1 MRVTARDIAKES
13 GVSQPTVSQIL
24 NGKGHLY
31 REETRR
37 RVFEAAERLGYRP
50 NTYARAMRS
59 GRMGAIALL
68 MSCRADRA
76 VRQAGI
82 QQGIH
87 DELLQHDLL
96 LTSANVPDEAFA
108 AAAQPGAD
116 RTALPRLLRECN
128 ADGLL
133 VAYSHDLPP
142 GMQAAIDR
150 DPMPAVWLNRKQEL
164 NAVHP
169 DDLAGASAATAHLLG
184 LGHAQIAFLQVT
196 TTAHY
201 SAADRLRGYREV
213 MTAAGLAPQ
222 VVRME
227 GSELTWCAQVVAWLR
242 RAGRPTAVVA
252 ASPLETQTLVMACA
266 QAGVGIPGALS
277 VVALSESALVHTGF
291 DLTRVIVPF
300 HDLGVH
306 AVRMLLER
314 IEREAMPL
322 PALALPMSL
331 HPGATAI
338 CRDH

>member
-68 MSCRADRA
+68 MSCRTDRA

-87 DELLQHDLL
+87 DELLHHDLL

-108 AAAQPGAD
+108 AGA
-116 RTALPRLLRECN
+116 TLPRLLRECN

-150 DPMPAVWLNRKQEL
+150 DPMPAVWLNRKQEA

-169 DDLAGASAATAHLLG
+169 DDRAGGRAATEHLIA
-184 LGHAQIAFLQVT
+184 LGHRRIAFLQLT
-196 TTAHY
+196 ITSHY
-201 SAADRLRGYREV
+201 SASDRLAGYQEAV
-213 MTAAGLAPQ
+213 AAYGLEPL
-222 VVRME
+222 VERMA
-227 GSELTWCAQVVAWLR
+227 GNDIAWCAQVIEWLR
-242 RAGRPTAVVA
+242 RPQRPTAVVA
-252 ASPLETQTLVMACA
+252 ASPLEAQTLIMACA
-266 QAGVGIPGALS
+266 HAGVQVPRDLS
-277 VVALSESALVHTGF
+277 VVAISESALTHLGL
-291 DLTRVIVPF
+291 DITRVVVPF

-306 AVRMLLER
+306 AVRMLLAR
-314 IEREAMPL
+314 IATPAEPL
-322 PALALPMSL
+322 PALVLPMTLLAGGSTT
-331 HPGATAI
+331 PA
-338 CRDH
+338 

>member
-37 RVFEAAERLGYRP
+37 RVSEAAERLGYRP

-68 MSCRADRA
+68 MSCRAERA
-76 VRQAGI
+76 VRQAGL

-87 DELLQHDLL
+87 DELLRHDLL

-108 AAAQPGAD
+108 DAAND

-133 VAYSHDLPP
+133 VAYAHDLPP

-150 DPMPAVWLNRKQEL
+150 DPMPAVWLNRLQPE

-169 DDLAGASAATAHLLG
+169 DDRAGAHAATVHLLG
-184 LGHAQIAFLQVT
+184 LGHTRIAFLQALSS
-196 TTAHY
+196 AHY
-201 SAADRLRGYREV
+201 STGERLAGYQDA
-213 MTAAGLAPQ
+213 MAAAGKAPTI
-222 VVRME
+222 VRVE
-227 GSELTWCAQVVAWLR
+227 GPELDWCAQVQTWLSQSQ
-242 RAGRPTAVVA
+242 RPTAVIA
-252 ASPLETQTLVMACA
+252 AAPQEAQTLIMACA
-266 QAGVGIPGALS
+266 HAGIRIPEQLS
-277 VVALSESALVHTGF
+277 IVAISESELTHLGV
-291 DLTRVIVPF
+291 DLTRIVVPF

-306 AVRMLLER
+306 AVRMLLTR
-314 IEREAMPL
+314 IGNPRESL
-322 PALALPMSL
+322 PALALPMPLIERAS
-331 HPGATAI
+331 TA
-338 CRDH
+338 RV

>member
-68 MSCRADRA
+68 MSCRTDRA

-87 DELLQHDLL
+87 DELLHHDLL

-108 AAAQPGAD
+108 SGA
-116 RTALPRLLRECN
+116 TLPRLLRECN

-169 DDLAGASAATAHLLG
+169 DDRAGGRMATEHLVR
-184 LGHAQIAFLQVT
+184 LGHRRIAFLQLTIT
-196 TTAHY
+196 THY
-201 SAADRLRGYREV
+201 SAADRLAGYQEAI
-213 MTAAGLAPQ
+213 TAAGLPPL
-222 VVRME
+222 VERMA
-227 GSELTWCAQVVAWLR
+227 GNDLTWCAQVIEWLR
-242 RAGRPTAVVA
+242 RPQRPTAVVA
-252 ASPLETQTLVMACA
+252 ASPLEAQTLIMACA
-266 QAGVGIPGALS
+266 HAGVQVPRDLS
-277 VVALSESALVHTGF
+277 VVAISESPLTHLGL
-291 DLTRVIVPF
+291 DLTRVVVPF

-306 AVRMLLER
+306 AVRMLLAR
-314 IEREAMPL
+314 IGEPQEAV
-322 PALALPMSL
+322 PALALPMALVAGGS
-331 HPGATAI
+331 TAPA
-338 CRDH
+338 

>member
-76 VRQAGI
+76 VRQAGL

-87 DELLQHDLL
+87 DELLRHDLL

-108 AAAQPGAD
+108 EASTD
-116 RTALPRLLRECN
+116 RAALPRLLRECN

-133 VAYSHDLPP
+133 VAYAHDLPP

-150 DPMPAVWLNRKQEL
+150 DPMPAIWLNRLQPN

-169 DDLAGASAATAHLLG
+169 DDRAGAHAAATHLMR
-184 LGHAQIAFLQVT
+184 LGHTEIAFVQAVSS
-196 TTAHY
+196 AHY
-201 SAADRLRGYREV
+201 SSAERLAGYLN
-213 MTAAGLAPQ
+213 ALAKAGLKPD
-222 VVRME
+222 VVRVE
-227 GSELTWCAQVVAWLR
+227 GPELDWCAQMLMWLSLPN
-242 RAGRPTAVVA
+242 RPTAVIA
-252 ASPLETQTLVMACA
+252 AAPQEAQALIMACA
-266 QAGVGIPGALS
+266 HAGVQIPQHLS
-277 VVALSESALVHTGF
+277 VVAISESALTHLGI
-291 DLTRVIVPF
+291 DLTRIVVPF

-306 AVRMLLER
+306 AVRMLLTR
-314 IEREAMPL
+314 IESPHDPL
-322 PALALPMSL
+322 SSLALPMPLVERGSS
-331 HPGATAI
+331 AK
-338 CRDH
+338 R

>member
-37 RVFEAAERLGYRP
+37 RVSEAAERLGYRP

-68 MSCRADRA
+68 MSCRAERA
-76 VRQAGI
+76 VRQAGL

-87 DELLQHDLL
+87 DELLRHDLL

-108 AAAQPGAD
+108 DAATD

-133 VAYSHDLPP
+133 VAYAHELPP

-150 DPMPAVWLNRKQEL
+150 DPMPAVWLNRLQPE

-169 DDLAGASAATAHLLG
+169 DDRAGAHAATAHLLG
-184 LGHAQIAFLQVT
+184 LGHTRIAFLQAVSS
-196 TTAHY
+196 AHY
-201 SAADRLRGYREV
+201 STGERLAGYQDA
-213 MTAAGLAPQ
+213 MAAAGKVPSI
-222 VVRME
+222 VGVE
-227 GSELTWCAQVVAWLR
+227 GPELDWCAQVQTWLSQSQC
-242 RAGRPTAVVA
+242 PTAVIA
-252 ASPLETQTLVMACA
+252 AAPQEAQTLIMACA
-266 QAGVGIPGALS
+266 HVGIRIPEQLS
-277 VVALSESALVHTGF
+277 IVAISESEFTHLGV
-291 DLTRVIVPF
+291 DLTRIVVPF

-306 AVRMLLER
+306 AVRMLLTR
-314 IEREAMPL
+314 IGNPREFI
-322 PALALPMSL
+322 PALALPMPLLERAS
-331 HPGATAI
+331 TA
-338 CRDH
+338 RL

>member
-68 MSCRADRA
+68 MSCRTDRA

-87 DELLQHDLL
+87 DELLHHDLL

-108 AAAQPGAD
+108 SGA
-116 RTALPRLLRECN
+116 TLPRLLRECN

-150 DPMPAVWLNRKQEL
+150 DPMPAVWLNRKQEF
-164 NAVHP
+164 NAIHP
-169 DDLAGASAATAHLLG
+169 DDCAGGRAATEHMIG
-184 LGHAQIAFLQVT
+184 LGHRRIAFLQLT
-196 TTAHY
+196 ITSHY
-201 SAADRLRGYREV
+201 SAADRLTGYHEALATV
-213 MTAAGLAPQ
+213 GLEPS
-222 VVRME
+222 VERMS
-227 GSELTWCAQVVAWLR
+227 GNDISWCAQVVDWLR
-242 RAGRPTAVVA
+242 RPNRPTAVVA
-252 ASPLETQTLVMACA
+252 ASPLEAQTLIMACA
-266 QAGVGIPGALS
+266 HAGIEVPRDLS
-277 VVALSESALVHTGF
+277 VVAISESELTHLGL
-291 DLTRVIVPF
+291 DLTRVVVPF
-300 HDLGVH
+300 HEVGVH
-306 AVRMLLER
+306 AVRMLLAR
-314 IEREAMPL
+314 ISAPTEPMPALVLAMPL
-322 PALALPMSL
+322 LERGS
-331 HPGATAI
+331 TTKV
-338 CRDH
+338 

>member
-68 MSCRADRA
+68 MSCKPDRA
-76 VRQAGI
+76 LRQAGI

-96 LTSANVPDEAFA
+96 LTSANVPDDAFTA
-108 AAAQPGAD
+108 GAQ
-116 RTALPRLLRECN
+116 LPRILRECN

-150 DPMPAVWLNRKQEL
+150 DPMPAVWLNRKQES

-169 DDLAGASAATAHLLG
+169 DDRAGAATAAAHLVS
-184 LGHAQIAFLQVT
+184 LGHRRIAFLQLT
-196 TTAHY
+196 TTTHY
-201 SAADRLRGYREV
+201 SAADRLAGYQEAI
-213 MTAAGLAPQ
+213 TAAGLEPL

-227 GSELTWCAQVVAWLR
+227 GVELTWCAQVVEWLR
-242 RAGRPTAVVA
+242 RPQRPTAVVA
-252 ASPLETQTLVMACA
+252 ASPLEAQTLIMAA
-266 QAGVGIPGALS
+266 AHAGVAVPDELS
-277 VVALSESALVHTGF
+277 VVAISESSLTHTGV
-291 DLTRVIVPF
+291 DLTRVVVPF
-300 HDLGVH
+300 HDLGAH

-314 IEREAMPL
+314 IEKPQEPMPALVLPMPL
-322 PALALPMSL
+322 RD
-331 HPGATAI
+331 GASA
-338 CRDH
+338 RKPKSA

>member
-37 RVFEAAERLGYRP
+37 RVSEAAERLGYRP

-68 MSCRADRA
+68 MSCRAERA
-76 VRQAGI
+76 VRQAGL

-87 DELLQHDLL
+87 DELLRHDLL

-108 AAAQPGAD
+108 DAATD

-133 VAYSHDLPP
+133 VAYAHELPP

-150 DPMPAVWLNRKQEL
+150 DPMPAVWLNRLQPE

-169 DDLAGASAATAHLLG
+169 DDRAGAHAATAHLLG
-184 LGHAQIAFLQVT
+184 LGHTRIAFLQAVSS
-196 TTAHY
+196 AHY
-201 SAADRLRGYREV
+201 STGERLAGYQDA
-213 MTAAGLAPQ
+213 MAAAGKAPSI
-222 VVRME
+222 VGVE
-227 GSELTWCAQVVAWLR
+227 GPELDWCAQVQTWLSQSQC
-242 RAGRPTAVVA
+242 PTAVIA
-252 ASPLETQTLVMACA
+252 AAPQEAQTLIMACA
-266 QAGVGIPGALS
+266 HVGIRIPEQLS
-277 VVALSESALVHTGF
+277 IVAISESEFTHLGV
-291 DLTRVIVPF
+291 DLTRIVVPF

-306 AVRMLLER
+306 AVRMLLTR
-314 IEREAMPL
+314 IGNPREFI
-322 PALALPMSL
+322 PALALPMPLLERAS
-331 HPGATAI
+331 TA
-338 CRDH
+338 RL

>member
-37 RVFEAAERLGYRP
+37 RVFAAAEQLGYRP

-87 DELLQHDLL
+87 DELLRHDLL
-96 LTSANVPDEAFA
+96 LTSANVSDEAFA
-108 AAAQPGAD
+108 EAEVD
-116 RTALPRLLRECN
+116 RAALPRLLRECN

-142 GMQAAIDR
+142 GMQAAIER
-150 DPMPAVWLNRKQEL
+150 DPMPAVWLNRKQEA

-169 DDLAGASAATAHLLG
+169 DDRAGAETATAHLVA
-184 LGHAQIAFLQVT
+184 LGHRDIAFLQLT
-196 TTAHY
+196 TSSHY
-201 SAADRLRGYREV
+201 SATDRLAGYQ
-213 MTAAGLAPQ
+213 AALAAARLKPQ
-222 VVRME
+222 IVHLSD
-227 GSELTWCAQVVAWLR
+227 SELTWCPQVIAWLR
-242 RAGRPTAVVA
+242 QPQRPTAVVA
-252 ASPLETQTLVMACA
+252 ASPLEAQTLIMACA
-266 QAGVGIPGALS
+266 HAGVRIPADLS
-277 VVALSESALVHTGF
+277 VIALSESSLSHTGV
-291 DLTRVIVPF
+291 DLTRVAVPF
-300 HDLGVH
+300 LELGAS
-306 AVRMLLER
+306 AVRMLLAR
-314 IEREAMPL
+314 IEQPGVPV
-322 PALALPMSL
+322 PALALPMPLVAGGS
-331 HPGATAI
+331 TAN
-338 CRDH
+338 R

>member
-68 MSCRADRA
+68 MSCRTDRA

-87 DELLQHDLL
+87 DELLHHDLL

-108 AAAQPGAD
+108 AGA
-116 RTALPRLLRECN
+116 TLPRLLRECN

-150 DPMPAVWLNRKQEL
+150 DPMPAVWLNRKQDS
-164 NAVHP
+164 NAIHP
-169 DDLAGASAATAHLLG
+169 DDRAGGQAATAHLIA
-184 LGHAQIAFLQVT
+184 LGHRRITFLQLT
-196 TTAHY
+196 ITSHY
-201 SAADRLRGYREV
+201 SAADRLAGYHDAC
-213 MTAAGLAPQ
+213 AANGLEPL
-222 VVRME
+222 VERMA
-227 GSELTWCAQVVAWLR
+227 GNDITWCAQVVGWLR
-242 RAGRPTAVVA
+242 RQQGPQRPTAVVA
-252 ASPLETQTLVMACA
+252 ASPLEAQTLIMACA
-266 QAGVGIPGALS
+266 HAGISVPRDLS
-277 VVALSESALVHTGF
+277 VVAISEAELTHLGL
-291 DLTRVIVPF
+291 DLTRVVVPF
-300 HDLGVH
+300 HEVGVH
-306 AVRMLLER
+306 AVRMLLAR
-314 IEREAMPL
+314 IATPAEQMPALILPMPL
-322 PALALPMSL
+322 VERGS
-331 HPGATAI
+331 TS
-338 CRDH
+338 RS

>member
-68 MSCRADRA
+68 MSCRTDRA

-87 DELLQHDLL
+87 DELLLHDLL

-108 AAAQPGAD
+108 QAEVD
-116 RTALPRLLRECN
+116 RASLPRLLRECN

-150 DPMPAVWLNRKQEL
+150 DPMPAVWLNRKQEF

-169 DDLAGASAATAHLLG
+169 DDRAGGSAATAHLIA
-184 LGHAQIAFLQVT
+184 LGHRRIAFLQLT
-196 TTAHY
+196 TTTHY
-201 SAADRLRGYREV
+201 SAADRLAGYHEAV
-213 MTAAGLAPQ
+213 TAAQCEPL
-222 VVRME
+222 VVRMA
-227 GSELTWCAQVVAWLR
+227 GGDLTWCAQVVEWLR
-242 RAGRPTAVVA
+242 RPQRPTAVVA
-252 ASPLETQTLVMACA
+252 SSPLEAQTLIMACA
-266 QAGVGIPGALS
+266 HAGVRIPQDLS
-277 VVALSESALVHTGF
+277 VVVISESSLTHTGI
-291 DLTRVIVPF
+291 DLTRVVVPF

-306 AVRMLLER
+306 AVRMLLTR
-314 IEREAMPL
+314 IEQPGVPV
-322 PALALPMSL
+322 PALALPMPLNERGSSAAL
-331 HPGATAI
+331 
-338 CRDH
+338 

>member
-50 NTYARAMRS
+50 NTYARAMRT

-68 MSCRADRA
+68 MSCRTDRA
-76 VRQAGI
+76 VRQVGL

-87 DELLQHDLL
+87 DELLRHDLL

-108 AAAQPGAD
+108 QVATDGA
-116 RTALPRLLRECN
+116 ALPRLLRECN

-150 DPMPAVWLNRKQEL
+150 DPMPAVWLNRLQPH

-169 DDLAGASAATAHLLG
+169 DDRAGAQAAAQHLIS
-184 LGHAQIAFLQVT
+184 LGHRRIAFLQA
-196 TTAHY
+196 TALEHY
-201 SAADRLRGYREV
+201 SASERLAGYQAALA
-213 MTAAGLAPQ
+213 AAGLQPEI
-222 VVRME
+222 VRVE
-227 GSELTWCAQVVAWLR
+227 GPELEWCAQVVAWLAR
-242 RAGRPTAVVA
+242 DHCPTAVIA
-252 ASPLETQTLVMACA
+252 AATQEAQTLILACA
-266 QAGVGIPGALS
+266 HAGVSIPQQLSIVAISEAALTHLG
-277 VVALSESALVHTGF
+277 V
-291 DLTRVIVPF
+291 DLTRVLVPF

-306 AVRMLLER
+306 AVRMLLTR
-314 IEREAMPL
+314 IGNPRESL
-322 PALALPMSL
+322 PALALAMPLVQRGS
-331 HPGATAI
+331 AI
-338 CRDH
+338 GVIG

>member
-37 RVFEAAERLGYRP
+37 RVSEAAERLGYRP

-76 VRQAGI
+76 VRQAGL

-87 DELLQHDLL
+87 DELLRHDLL
-96 LTSANVPDEAFA
+96 LTSANVPDEAFVDA
-108 AAAQPGAD
+108 ATD

-133 VAYSHDLPP
+133 VAYAHDLPP

-150 DPMPAVWLNRKQEL
+150 DPMPAVWLNRLQAN

-169 DDLAGASAATAHLLG
+169 DDRAGARAATSHLIS
-184 LGHAQIAFLQVT
+184 LGHTKIAFLQAVSS
-196 TTAHY
+196 AHY
-201 SAADRLRGYREV
+201 SSGERLAGYEDALA
-213 MTAAGLAPQ
+213 AAGLKPAIVRVEGPELEWCTQ
-222 VVRME
+222 V
-227 GSELTWCAQVVAWLR
+227 QKWLEQPK
-242 RAGRPTAVVA
+242 RPTAVIA
-252 ASPLETQTLVMACA
+252 AAPQEAQTLIMACA
-266 QAGVGIPGALS
+266 HAGIRIPQQLS
-277 VVALSESALVHTGF
+277 IVAISESELTHLGV
-291 DLTRVIVPF
+291 DLTRIVVPF

-306 AVRMLLER
+306 AVRMLLTR
-314 IEREAMPL
+314 IGNPREPL
-322 PALALPMSL
+322 PALALPMPLLERAS
-331 HPGATAI
+331 TARI
-338 CRDH
+338 

>member
-68 MSCRADRA
+68 MSCRSDRA
-76 VRQAGI
+76 VRQAGL

-87 DELLQHDLL
+87 DELLRHDLL
-96 LTSANVPDEAFA
+96 LTSANVPDEAFVQA
-108 AAAQPGAD
+108 STDG
-116 RTALPRLLRECN
+116 TALPRLLRECN

-150 DPMPAVWLNRKQEL
+150 DPMPAVWLNRLQEH

-169 DDLAGASAATAHLLG
+169 DDRAGARTAAEHLIA
-184 LGHAQIAFLQVT
+184 LGHTRIAFLQAT
-196 TTAHY
+196 ATAHY
-201 SAADRLRGYREV
+201 SAPERLAGYREAL
-213 MTAAGLAPQ
+213 TAAGLEPA
-222 VVRME
+222 VVRVE
-227 GSELTWCAQVVAWLR
+227 GPELDWCNQVVAWLSQ
-242 RAGRPTAVVA
+242 AQRPTAVIA
-252 ASPLETQTLVMACA
+252 ASPHEAQTLILACA
-266 QAGVGIPGALS
+266 HAGIRIPQQLS
-277 VVALSESALVHTGF
+277 IVAISEADLTHLGV
-291 DLTRVIVPF
+291 DLTRIVVPF

-306 AVRMLLER
+306 AVRMLLTR
-314 IEREAMPL
+314 IDQPREPL
-322 PALALPMSL
+322 PALALPMPLVEGGS
-331 HPGATAI
+331 TAL
-338 CRDH
+338 RKG